1 MYVSIDKIIK
11 LEDLKMNLF
20 YLAAEASSS
29 SSAADASTTAAQ
41 QTGFLGGYGSIL
53 IIVAIFAIMYFLM
66 IRPQKKQQKKDAEMR
81 NNLAVGD
88 DIITIGGIMGRV
100 VTVKEE
106 SIIIETG
113 SDKNK
118 MRILRSAV
126 SRVVPNNEA

>member
-1 MYVSIDKIIK
+1 
-11 LEDLKMNLF
+11 MNLTF
-20 YLAAEASSS
+20 LAAEAT
-29 SSAADASTTAAQ
+29 SAAGTSTTTAAQ

-81 NNLAVGD
+81 NNLTVGD

-100 VTVKEE
+100 VTVKED

>member
-1 MYVSIDKIIK
+1 MNWNF
-11 LEDLKMNLF
+11 LE
-20 YLAAEASSS
+20 A
-29 SSAADASTTAAQ
+29 TTAAAGDAAKQ
-41 QTGFLGGYGSIL
+41 PTFWEQWGFMI

-81 NNLAVGD
+81 NNLSVGD
-88 DIITIGGIMGRV
+88 DIITIGGIMGKV
-100 VTVKEE
+100 VTVKED

-126 SRVVPNNEA
+126 SRVVTNNEAQK